1 MKRMIFLVALMACG
15 LAACGQTGIY
25 KHFAKRP
32 NVRVYCVER
41 YPLAVGDTACVTL
54 LEANDSVTYKAL
66 RKELQAMPFTPRK
79 NYNLYVPFV
88 NPLEDSLRATVKP
101 QHSDRKN
108 SLEGFTLD
116 GIDGDDGYTGKKSV
130 NSTLNG
136 KPVVVPPE
144 NNSLFRVVH
153 RWSTADG

>member
-1 MKRMIFLVALMACG
+1 MKRTVFFIGIMLFG
-15 LAACGQTGIY
+15 LAVNAQTGIY

-41 YPLAVGDTACVTL
+41 YPLAMGDTACVTL

-66 RKELQAMPFTPRK
+66 RKELKAFPFTPKK

-88 NPLEDSLRATVKP
+88 NPLEDSLSAKIKP
-101 QHSDRKN
+101 QHRDRKN

-116 GIDGDDGYTGKKSV
+116 GIDGDDGYYMVYCPSDRYVILAFLGKGIDDQIKV
-130 NSTLNG
+130 MFHMLAT
-136 KPVVVPPE
+136 E
-144 NNSLFRVVH
+144 F
-153 RWSTADG
+153 

>member
-1 MKRMIFLVALMACG
+1 MKRTIILIGIMLFS
-15 LAACGQTGIY
+15 LAVNAQTGIY
-25 KHFAKRP
+25 KHFAKRS

-101 QHSDRKN
+101 QHSDRKS

-116 GIDGDDGYTGKKSV
+116 GIDGDDGYYMVYCPSDRYVILAFLCKGIDDQIKVMFHMLAT
-130 NSTLNG
+130 
-136 KPVVVPPE
+136 E
-144 NNSLFRVVH
+144 F
-153 RWSTADG
+153 

>member
-1 MKRMIFLVALMACG
+1 MKRMFFLVALMACV

-54 LEANDSVTYKAL
+54 LGANDSVTYKAL
-66 RKELQAMPFTPRK
+66 RKELRAMPFTPRK

-116 GIDGDDGYTGKKSV
+116 GIDGDDGYYMVYCPSDRYVILAFLCKGIDDQIKVMFHMLAT
-130 NSTLNG
+130 
-136 KPVVVPPE
+136 E
-144 NNSLFRVVH
+144 F
-153 RWSTADG
+153 

>member
-25 KHFAKRP
+25 KHFAKRS

-54 LEANDSVTYKAL
+54 LEVNDSVTYKAL

-101 QHSDRKN
+101 QHSDRKS

-116 GIDGDDGYTGKKSV
+116 GIDGDDGYYMVYCPSDRYVILAFLCKGIDDQIKVMFHMLAT
-130 NSTLNG
+130 
-136 KPVVVPPE
+136 E
-144 NNSLFRVVH
+144 F
-153 RWSTADG
+153 

>member
-101 QHSDRKN
+101 QHSDRKS

-116 GIDGDDGYTGKKSV
+116 GIDGDDGYYMVYCPSDRYVILAFLCKGIDDQIKVMFHMLAT
-130 NSTLNG
+130 
-136 KPVVVPPE
+136 E
-144 NNSLFRVVH
+144 F
-153 RWSTADG
+153 

>member
-41 YPLAVGDTACVTL
+41 DPLAVGDTACVTL

-66 RKELQAMPFTPRK
+66 RKELRAMPFTPRK

-101 QHSDRKN
+101 QHSDRKS

-116 GIDGDDGYTGKKSV
+116 GIDGDDGYYMVYCPSDRYVILAFLCKGIDDQIKVMFHMLAT
-130 NSTLNG
+130 
-136 KPVVVPPE
+136 E
-144 NNSLFRVVH
+144 F
-153 RWSTADG
+153 

>member
-1 MKRMIFLVALMACG
+1 MKRTIILIGIMLFS
-15 LAACGQTGIY
+15 LAVNAQTGIY
-25 KHFAKRP
+25 KHFAKRS

-79 NYNLYVPFV
+79 DYNIYVPFV
-88 NPLEDSLRATVKP
+88 NPLEDSLRAIVKP

-116 GIDGDDGYTGKKSV
+116 GIDGDNGYYMVYCPSDRYVILAFLCKGIDDQIKVTFHMLA
-130 NSTLNG
+130 T
-136 KPVVVPPE
+136 E
-144 NNSLFRVVH
+144 F
-153 RWSTADG
+153 

>member
-66 RKELQAMPFTPRK
+66 RKELRAMPFTPRK

-116 GIDGDDGYTGKKSV
+116 GIDGDDGYYMVYCPSDRYVILAFLCKGIDDQIKVMFHMLAT
-130 NSTLNG
+130 
-136 KPVVVPPE
+136 E
-144 NNSLFRVVH
+144 F
-153 RWSTADG
+153 

>member
-1 MKRMIFLVALMACG
+1 MKRTIILIGIMLFS
-15 LAACGQTGIY
+15 LAVNAQTGIY
-25 KHFAKRP
+25 KHFAKRS

-79 NYNLYVPFV
+79 DYNIYVPFV

-116 GIDGDDGYTGKKSV
+116 GIDGDNGYYMVYCPSDRYVILAFLCKGIDDQIKVTFHMLA
-130 NSTLNG
+130 T
-136 KPVVVPPE
+136 E
-144 NNSLFRVVH
+144 F
-153 RWSTADG
+153 